1 MTFSEALEA
10 AKNGSKI
17 AREGWNGK
25 GMWVAFTPGSE
36 VADVNARSGA
46 CKLLADEGH
55 ETIKIN
61 GHLDMKTADDSIIIG
76 WHATQTDMFAEDWAV
91 VT

>member
-10 AKNGSKI
+10 AKSGAKI

-36 VADVNARSGA
+36 IAGAEARSGVA
-46 CKLLADEGH
+46 KLLADEGK
-55 ETIKIN
+55 EVIKIH

-91 VT
+91 IE